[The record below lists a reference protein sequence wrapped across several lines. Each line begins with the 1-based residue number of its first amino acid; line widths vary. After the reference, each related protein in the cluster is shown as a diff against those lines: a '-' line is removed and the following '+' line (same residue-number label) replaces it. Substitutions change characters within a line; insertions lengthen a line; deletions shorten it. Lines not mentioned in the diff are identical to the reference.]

1 MKNYALLAAFA
12 AMPFILSAGE
22 PASVFI
28 SVDQSNAQVRPA
40 DITGKCLKRALGK
53 NSFVVNDTHDLYRL
67 KKAYDVKALLWQPQ
81 GDYVVPED
89 YYDNVKNRINAVRA
103 EVYAVTGDENDIILP
118 VVFGTLSHDSKR
130 YSPIVE
136 AAQFQLAAELPN
148 VYLLDLS
155 NTTVAGD
162 SVTFDA
168 ASTEYVGKL
177 TYNKLVD
184 LGLVKGQR
192 VDAVVPQPKND
203 ISEQLTI
210 YRPAAPNDKALV
222 VCPGGGYDHHAMEW
236 EGTRV
241 GEWLSDNGY
250 TCVVLKYRFP
260 DGKSNVPTDDSRA
273 AVRYLR
279 SHADSLGIDAG
290 KVGIM
295 GFSAGG
301 HLASAVATHPSEG
314 CRPAFQILFYP
325 VVTLTRGITHE
336 GSAVQFLGK
345 NDTPEMRALYS
356 AEQQVTPSTPPA
368 FIALSA
374 DDPAV
379 SPLNSINYFL
389 ALRREGVDASMHIYP
404 SGGHGWGF
412 RRDQMPCHD
421 AVVMEL
427 ATWMKKCLRH
437 D

>member
-279 SHADSLGIDAG
+279 SHDDSLGIDAG

-301 HLASAVATHPSEG
+301 HLAASTSTLADSISRPDFQVLMYPVISMEEGVTHGGSRKNLIGREPS
-314 CRPAFQILFYP
+314 QILVDRY
-325 VVTLTRGITHE
+325 
-336 GSAVQFLGK
+336 SADKQVGP
-345 NDTPEMRALYS
+345 DTPRA
-356 AEQQVTPSTPPA
+356 
-368 FIALSA
+368 IMILSA
-374 DDPAV
+374 DDKVVIPE
-379 SPLNSINYFL
+379 NSLRYFN
-389 ALRREGVDASMHIYP
+389 ALISNNVPVEMHIYP
-404 SGGHGWGF
+404 TGGHGWGM
-412 RRDQMPCHD
+412 RDRVPFKAQWQD
-421 AVVMEL
+421 EL
-427 ATWMKKCLRH
+427 LKWLGSF
-437 D
+437 